1 MTQKACRGNPLLHID
16 REGVVFITMNPE
28 VTELYAGLSGISLVP
43 TTFDLGH
50 GIQISQTYAHFMAP
64 FLMAFKPPSP
74 GKPHPAPWKSAKGG
88 LAIDIAAELFLPLSY
103 RPEDLD
109 RLNTIWWIV
118 ALLRLKIG
126 ASVFVP
132 VVSSERFSS
141 IPSISEEPELL
152 PIEIH
157 LNRLVPYGGSGPQL
171 RADDLEWLK
180 SHWEPGSQLLKNE
193 DFSTA
198 FISVDS
204 CLWNSN
210 PALALV
216 MIWGALERLFST
228 SHQELSF
235 RVSANIATFLE
246 APGRGRFTCFKRVK
260 SLYDSRSRAAHGAN
274 LEAAE
279 PFVETYAL
287 ARRALLKMIENR
299 HVPTK
304 NELEA
309 ALFGD
314 LIGIV
319 GETSGSTTKFQ

>member
-1 MTQKACRGNPLLHID
+1 LLLHID
-16 REGVVFITMNPE
+16 REGVVFTTMNPE
-28 VTELYAGLSGISLVP
+28 LTDLYAGLSGISLVP
-43 TTFDLGH
+43 TTYDLGH

-74 GKPHPAPWKSAKGG
+74 GKPHPAPWKSARGG

-118 ALLRLKIG
+118 ALLRLKVG

-132 VVSSERFSS
+132 VVSSERFAS

-157 LNRLVPYGGSGPQL
+157 LNRLVPYGGTGPGL
-171 RADDLEWLK
+171 GTDDLEWLR

-204 CLWNSN
+204 CLWNCSS
-210 PALALV
+210 AVALV

-235 RVSANIATFLE
+235 RVSANLATFLE
-246 APGRGRFTCFKRVK
+246 VPGRDRLTCFKRVR

-304 NELEA
+304 NELEG

-319 GETSGSTTKFQ
+319 GDASTTQ

>member
-1 MTQKACRGNPLLHID
+1 
-16 REGVVFITMNPE
+16 MNPE
-28 VTELYAGLSGISLVP
+28 LTDLYAGLSGISLVP

-74 GKPHPAPWKSAKGG
+74 GKPHPAPWKSASGG
-88 LAIDIAAELFLPLSY
+88 LAIGIAAELSLPLSY
-103 RPEDLD
+103 RPGDLD

-118 ALLRLKIG
+118 ALLRLKVG

-132 VVSSERFSS
+132 VVSSERFAG

-157 LNRLVPYGGSGPQL
+157 LNRLVPYGGTDPRLGT
-171 RADDLEWLK
+171 DDLEWLK

-235 RVSANIATFLE
+235 RVSANLATFLE
-246 APGRGRFTCFKRVK
+246 VPGSDRLTCLKRVK
-260 SLYDSRSRAAHGAN
+260 SLLVHNSDILVGMFWTKIGTNTGIAESGTVEEIDQFVAAAKPAMLYFSRRPIDPNVIN
-274 LEAAE
+274 LRQQQKLRS
-279 PFVETYAL
+279 F
-287 ARRALLKMIENR
+287 K
-299 HVPTK
+299 
-304 NELEA
+304 
-309 ALFGD
+309 
-314 LIGIV
+314 
-319 GETSGSTTKFQ
+319 STTY

>member
-1 MTQKACRGNPLLHID
+1 MLLHID
-16 REGVVFITMNPE
+16 AEGVLFTTMKPE
-28 VTELYAGLSGISLVP
+28 LTDLYAGLSGISLVP

-50 GIQISQTYAHFMAP
+50 RIQISQTYAHFMAP
-64 FLMAFKPPSP
+64 FLMAFRPPSP

-88 LAIDIAAELFLPLSY
+88 LAIDIEAELFLPLSY

-118 ALLRLKIG
+118 ALLRLKVG
-126 ASVFVP
+126 AGVFVP
-132 VVSSERFSS
+132 VVSSERFAS

-152 PIEIH
+152 PLEIH
-157 LNRLVPYGGSGPQL
+157 LDRLVPYGKTGPRL
-171 RADDLEWLK
+171 CIEDLEWLK
-180 SHWEPGSQLLKNE
+180 SHWEQGGQLLKNE

-204 CLWNSN
+204 CMWNSS

-216 MIWGALERLFST
+216 MVWGALERLFST
-228 SHQELSF
+228 LHQELSF
-235 RVSANIATFLE
+235 RVSANLATFLE
-246 APGRGRFTCFKRVK
+246 EPGRSRFTCYKRVK
-260 SLYDSRSRAAHGAN
+260 NLYDSRSRAAHGAN
-274 LEAAE
+274 LEAAR
-279 PFVETYAL
+279 PFVETYTL
-287 ARRALLKMIENR
+287 ARRALLKMIENK
-299 HVPTK
+299 HIPTK

-319 GETSGSTTKFQ
+319 TDTSASQ